1 MARMARSYSS
11 RALAID
17 RRVCISVLRGD
28 SWPSRS
34 WTVSSGRPA
43 FRASVAQGAAW
54 LSGSHHAAERDGHP
68 KPVVAPRGH
77 ATSAVLARLY
87 ILLQAYATLRFRALG
102 RWAVKATL

>member
-1 MARMARSYSS
+1 MARMTRSYSS

-17 RRVCISVLRGD
+17 SRVYISVLRGD

-34 WTVSSGRPA
+34 WTVSGGRPA

-68 KPVVAPRGH
+68 KPVVAPTGFEPVFQPR
-77 ATSAVLARLY
+77 S
-87 ILLQAYATLRFRALG
+87 RFRPINQQVAG
-102 RWAVKATL
+102 R

>member
-1 MARMARSYSS
+1 MARMTRSYSS

-17 RRVCISVLRGD
+17 SRVYISVLRGD

-54 LSGSHHAAERDGHP
+54 LSGSHHAAERDGYP
-68 KPVVAPRGH
+68 KPVVAPYLKALRRSSVQLC
-77 ATSAVLARLY
+77 AVYSALGAWF
-87 ILLQAYATLRFRALG
+87 FRA
-102 RWAVKATL
+102 A

>member
-17 RRVCISVLRGD
+17 SRVYISVLRGD

-34 WTVSSGRPA
+34 WTVSSGRPE

-54 LSGSHHAAERDGHP
+54 LSGSHHAAERDGYP
-68 KPVVAPRGH
+68 KPVVAPTGFEPVFQPR
-77 ATSAVLARLY
+77 S
-87 ILLQAYATLRFRALG
+87 RFRQVRKPVAAQLYLE
-102 RWAVKATL
+102 RPTRLKPAA

>member
-1 MARMARSYSS
+1 MARMTRSYSS

-54 LSGSHHAAERDGHP
+54 LSGSHHAAERDGYP
-68 KPVVAPRGH
+68 KPVVAPTGHPVENNDLLGWHAERLLPRSRG
-77 ATSAVLARLY
+77 
-87 ILLQAYATLRFRALG
+87 FRAG
-102 RWAVKATL
+102 